1 MKKILFVLFGMAF
14 LNIASAQTNNTL
26 TSMLLHPSDHFLIQL
41 SSDRWVGA
49 PDSIESKRSGWSRG
63 FNFYIMLDK
72 PFKSNP
78 HFSIAYGLGVGT
90 SHIFF
95 NKLDLQIT
103 GQTTDL
109 KFKNM
114 EGKDSSYDRY
124 KLASSFIE
132 IPLELRYLSKPENP
146 NKAIK
151 AALGLKFGYI
161 IDAHTKAETLQDAN
175 GNTINDYT
183 VKLHS
188 QRYFNTTRVCATA
201 RLGYGNFTLFGAYN
215 LTPIFKDDAAAD
227 MKLLQIGLT
236 FSGL

>member
-1 MKKILFVLFGMAF
+1 MKKFLIVLLGVCFVHAGIAQKNNKLSSIL
-14 LNIASAQTNNTL
+14 S
-26 TSMLLHPSDHFLIQL
+26 HPSDHFLIQL

-49 PDSIESKRSGWSRG
+49 PDSIEDKRSGWSRG

-78 HFSIAYGLGVGT
+78 HFSFAYGLGVGT

-95 NKLDLQIT
+95 NNLDVQIT
-103 GQTTDL
+103 GQSNEL

-124 KLASSFIE
+124 KLATSFIE
-132 IPLELRYLSKPENP
+132 LPIELRYLSKPENP
-146 NKAIK
+146 NKALK
-151 AALGLKFGYI
+151 AAIGIKFGYI
-161 IDAHTKAETLQDAN
+161 IDAHTKAETLKDAS
-175 GNTINDYT
+175 GNTINDYMI
-183 VKLHS
+183 KLHS
-188 QRYFNTTRVCATA
+188 QGYFNATRISATA

-215 LTPIFKDDAAAD
+215 LTPIFKDDAAHD